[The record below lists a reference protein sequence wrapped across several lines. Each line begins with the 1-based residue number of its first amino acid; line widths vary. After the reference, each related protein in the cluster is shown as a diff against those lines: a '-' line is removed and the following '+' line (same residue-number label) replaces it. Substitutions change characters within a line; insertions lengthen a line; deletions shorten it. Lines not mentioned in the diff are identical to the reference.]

1 MRSRYP
7 ALSQVASR
15 CSLDEWRNPYSQD
28 PITWEGAWKPG
39 QPNGGALENCIRT
52 EDRLWADRSC
62 AERYCA
68 LCYFPTQ
75 MNLTMRG
82 LCKSETNQMEGYFD
96 TIYFIRDFYNGKPEW
111 RGLGKSHIYY
121 ESMEQIWKIE
131 SLYDK
136 NRYAYFQ
143 PQDSNPY
150 LFYPTGRGNWKVN
163 SGICRLTNSEPRRL
177 SLTNCNYQSRTNL
190 STNDNLIF
198 LGVLGGG
205 KTDFTCR
212 LAY

>member
-1 MRSRYP
+1 
-7 ALSQVASR
+7 
-15 CSLDEWRNPYSQD
+15 
-28 PITWEGAWKPG
+28 
-39 QPNGGALENCIRT
+39 
-52 EDRLWADRSC
+52 
-62 AERYCA
+62 
-68 LCYFPTQ
+68 

-163 SGICRLTNSEPRRL
+163 SGICRLTNNELRRL
-177 SLTNCNYQSRTNL
+177 SLTNC
-190 STNDNLIF
+190 
-198 LGVLGGG
+198 VLGGG

-212 LAY
+212 SVGRDILTFSLSGGKILIFPSKSFKPGPALPS